1 MQSRSRRGYPSELP
15 AGSSNYPDM
24 AQSSGSLQKK
34 LKTALDETRLLLLG
48 GQILLGFQ
56 FHGVF
61 QESFGELSSL
71 ARGLDAVALLLMVTT
86 LGLLIAPSMQ
96 HRIVEEG
103 RTSQR
108 IFRVTGYMA
117 GAALLPFA
125 ISLGIDH
132 YAVVERLFGPAAG
145 YIAGA
150 GFFVLALVFW
160 YGLEYLVRRAK
171 ETPMP
176 ESEKEERTSL
186 STKIEEML
194 TEARVVLPGAQALL
208 GFQLAVTL
216 TRAFEALPYS
226 SKLVHAA
233 ALMLVALAV
242 ILLIAPAAFHRIAF
256 SGEDTEEFHR
266 IGSWFIVAATVPSP
280 AASPASLRGGRQDHR
295 NVHPGACGRPRSH
308 DRADRAVVRPAILAA
323 PENGGAARRASSPV
337 NTLKSVG

>member
-1 MQSRSRRGYPSELP
+1 
-15 AGSSNYPDM
+15 M

-176 ESEKEERTSL
+176 ESEKEEHTSL

-194 TEARVVLPGAQALL
+194 TEARVVLPGVQALL

-266 IGSWFIVAATVPSP
+266 IGSWFIVAATVPL
-280 AASPASLRGGRQDHR
+280 AGGIAGD
-295 NVHPGACGRPRSH
+295 VYV
-308 DRADRAVVRPAILAA
+308 AVGKITGTSILGLAA
-323 PENGGAARRASSPV
+323 ALAVMIVLIGLWYAQPYWLRRKMAARSF
-337 NTLKSVG
+337 G

>member
-1 MQSRSRRGYPSELP
+1 MQP
-15 AGSSNYPDM
+15 
-24 AQSSGSLQKK
+24 SSGSPQRK
-34 LKTALDETRLLLLG
+34 LKTALNETRLLVLG

-56 FHGVF
+56 FNGVF

-71 ARGLDAVALLLMVTT
+71 ARGLDAAALLLMVTA

-96 HRIVEEG
+96 HRIVEQG
-103 RTSQR
+103 RTSER
-108 IFRVTGYMA
+108 LFRVTGAMA

-132 YAVVERLFGPAAG
+132 YIVFERLFGPAAG

-150 GFFVLALVFW
+150 VFLVLALVFW
-160 YGLEYLVRRAK
+160 YGLEYLAKRAK
-171 ETPMP
+171 ETPMSKSEP
-176 ESEKEERTSL
+176 EEHTPL

-216 TRAFEALPYS
+216 TRAFEALPFA

-233 ALMLVALAV
+233 ALMLLALAV

-256 SGEDTEEFHR
+256 GGEDSEDFHR
-266 IGSWFIVAATVPSP
+266 IGSRFIVAATVPLAGGIAGDVYVAVGKIAETQVLGI
-280 AASPASLRGGRQDHR
+280 AAALAVMIVLIALWYAQPYLLRRKM
-295 NVHPGACGRPRSH
+295 
-308 DRADRAVVRPAILAA
+308 AA
-323 PENGGAARRASSPV
+323 QRAARR
-337 NTLKSVG
+337 G